1 MTFHKP
7 QPALRTRPG
16 PGRVGTFLRFVRS
29 VAPRPKLIIT
39 VEDALPALS
48 VTYEDALPA
57 VVVTAQSLTPRTLTV
72 ERGGSK
78 LS

>member
-1 MTFHKP
+1 MSDLP
-7 QPALRTRPG
+7 QAATSAADKTGSGGVEPPRS
-16 PGRVGTFLRFVRS
+16 VRS